1 MRISDWSSDVCS
13 SDLPARGIVSL
24 GATDMS
30 RHWTGIA
37 LELAPTGALTRVDQ
51 RARLR
56 LSQLGLNLI
65 GLKSALVQALGL
77 SLLLQL
83 FAFAAPFYLQLA
95 VAKAIPSPS
104 SEEHTSELQSL

>member
-1 MRISDWSSDVCS
+1 
-13 SDLPARGIVSL
+13 
-24 GATDMS
+24 MS

-56 LSQLGLNLI
+56 LSQLRLNLI
-65 GLKSALVQALGL
+65 GLKSAPVQALGL

-95 VAKAIPSPS
+95 VDKAIPSLDTTFLAAPAR
-104 SEEHTSELQSL
+104 SEEHTSELQSLMRNSYAAFCL

>member
-1 MRISDWSSDVCS
+1 
-13 SDLPARGIVSL
+13 
-24 GATDMS
+24 MS

-95 VAKAIPSPS
+95 VDKAIPSLDNTFLAALATGFAGLS
-104 SEEHTSELQSL
+104 LIGIVTGSEESLLR

>member
-1 MRISDWSSDVCS
+1 
-13 SDLPARGIVSL
+13 
-24 GATDMS
+24 MS

-95 VAKAIPSPS
+95 VDKAIPSLDTTFLR
-104 SEEHTSELQSL
+104 SEEHTSELQSLMRISYAVFCLKKTNK